1 MDVTVDMSSTV
12 ERVFRK
18 YYSELANAIDSPA
31 SFASDFYK
39 EGLISQDSRDAA
51 SEVGN
56 TRLTSDKAYQLLNA
70 VQKMVK
76 TNPEK
81 VIRVLLRHDTT
92 KDLGSKIAAEG
103 NVYAKVKC
111 TPNFCPENALA
122 KS

>member
-1 MDVTVDMSSTV
+1 MDVTVGMSSTV

-76 TNPEK
+76 THPEK
-81 VIRVLLRHDTT
+81 VIPAWTIGYAIYLRRPF
-92 KDLGSKIAAEG
+92 
-103 NVYAKVKC
+103 C
-111 TPNFCPENALA
+111 FPNFW
-122 KS
+122 